1 MESVKI
7 DYLVENTFRET
18 SIAEEKELRTYF
30 FLHRMLQA
38 FRTIQAYFLNI
49 SLCQRAAVYVSS
61 TTTPKA
67 ET

>member
-1 MESVKI
+1 MELVKI
-7 DYLVENTFRET
+7 DYVENGT
-18 SIAEEKELRTYF
+18 SIAEEKELRNF
-30 FLHRMLQA
+30 FFGCCAA

-49 SLCQRAAVYVSS
+49 SLLPRAAVYVSS